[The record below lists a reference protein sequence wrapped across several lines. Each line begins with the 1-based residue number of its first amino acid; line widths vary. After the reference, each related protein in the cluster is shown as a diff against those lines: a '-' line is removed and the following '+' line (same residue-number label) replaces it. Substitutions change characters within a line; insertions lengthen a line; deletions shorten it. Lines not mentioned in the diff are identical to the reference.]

1 VGISFDIGLS
11 SFCFITAHLAAHQYA
26 VGRRT
31 FEFQKISQEIGK
43 NLGKYSCNHFKSSE
57 TMIASKKGQSLS
69 IQSFSRTSLEKQF
82 DFVFWSGDMNY
93 RIHSSLQEVEELL
106 RRNCHRELYQMD
118 QLENVKWCTPSF
130 FGFSEGPV
138 NFRPTYKLVTNSG
151 EFGLINCQSICCISR
166 YYYHYR
172 LHRMSSSP
180 TQICTI
186 LRMED
191 ESHHG
196 LIASF
201 TKKIQT

>member
-1 VGISFDIGLS
+1 VGISFDVGLS

-31 FEFQKISQEIGK
+31 FEFQKISQEIGR

-57 TMIASKKGQSLS
+57 TMIGSIKGQSLS

-151 EFGLINCQSICCISR
+151 EC
-166 YYYHYR
+166 
-172 LHRMSSSP
+172 
-180 TQICTI
+180 
-186 LRMED
+186 
-191 ESHHG
+191 
-196 LIASF
+196 
-201 TKKIQT
+201 K